1 MGGRMNLAIAL
12 FELLLSAVMVTVQ
25 GQKGYRGGKVHI
37 ANEMNIQAD
46 EAAAEP
52 EEADEAIMQADNATK
67 NIQADETAAKVEAED
82 EDEAEEKK
90 AKKAKKDKSEK
101 TCCETYPDVACVNE
115 VAYGCTPSKS
125 PWSKKAY
132 CWSSCATMLDSVGW
146 RWLKDPKFKNK
157 SINMVY
163 LECDQD
169 KPDDDL
175 QCAQEDAQ
183 GGVCYPGVFGEEE

>member
-25 GQKGYRGGKVHI
+25 GQKGYRGGKVHMG
-37 ANEMNIQAD
+37 NEMNIQAD

-67 NIQADETAAKVEAED
+67 NIQADETAAEVEAED
-82 EDEAEEKK
+82 EAEDEEDEDEAAAVDEAKEKK
-90 AKKAKKDKSEK
+90 AKKAKKNKSEK

-125 PWSKKAY
+125 PW
-132 CWSSCATMLDSVGW
+132 
-146 RWLKDPKFKNK
+146 
-157 SINMVY
+157 
-163 LECDQD
+163 
-169 KPDDDL
+169 
-175 QCAQEDAQ
+175 
-183 GGVCYPGVFGEEE
+183 